1 MGHSTHK
8 AQSVFETPYHLLVYR
23 ILAPIMGIAFVDGE
37 TEVLTN
43 SGSHSI
49 GMVVDSSV
57 SEPEYLRTNL
67 APDTSQLSN
76 FGHSS

>member
-1 MGHSTHK
+1 
-8 AQSVFETPYHLLVYR
+8 
-23 ILAPIMGIAFVDGE
+23 MGIAFIDGE